1 MTTQASEQAATGRAT
16 GRVAD
21 RAAAAP
27 RGQIIVIFAFLLT
40 ILLGMA
46 AFVVDLA
53 WIWSNQL
60 QVQRAADAGA
70 LAGVVHLPGDPAT
83 GIADAKAESRKNG
96 FEDLVNGVVI
106 VANPDPDFD
115 RRMIVTVSAPVDTFF
130 MGLFGFDEVTVRRTA
145 KAEYVLPVPM
155 GSPENYYGVFGLT
168 RGLTSTEDVTVTS
181 NQTTRGWTCGT
192 AATWPTT
199 GCAGRI
205 PTTAPAGSNWT
216 ATSGTLATVLGTNND
231 AYARTSVADAQQQWS
246 GFSAQSGMPN
256 PAAGETLAIV
266 GLQVRLSDAFI
277 NATCASA
284 RLDVQLSWN
293 NGTTWSTAVLAPTSG
308 SLNTTTTADY
318 TVGSNTSMSA
328 WGAHPWVRN
337 DFSNA
342 NFRVRLTARETC
354 AAAVT
359 FSVDMLEVRVTW
371 DYTVPVTTT
380 TSVTTNLPD
389 QNLQGPG
396 TVCTTGKAQC
406 YEANGPALNPR
417 GFWGTLNTQGAENVN
432 GDAHQTGY
440 DTRTGGVAPNCSAI
454 TTPTEP
460 ATTGPTST
468 TTRSRCRPGRPAAR
482 STSTTPASATSTRI
496 EVPATAGSADRAA
509 VSTFYELYNTQG
521 TLSDNDDDGAPIATS
536 NSRFRGMDADDSTMG
551 GASGVDECQYL
562 VDDQYGDG
570 RDYHNRWYLLA
581 SGLTGGANGTV
592 YRLHTTSTDPASPT
606 GQLGTDGEN
615 SFAIFVS
622 ATGATPKV
630 YGIGAMQAFTPLK
643 STGPTVQSEFYLAQI
658 EAVHANKTVEIHLW
672 DPGDTRPLNAVLQIL
687 VPNAGGW
694 APTNF
699 TYTATKGTTNT
710 AAANCTG
717 TSGSGNAVTTNVG
730 DTGGTFNGCWL
741 TIRTVIPANY
751 TAEQEGWW
759 KIRYLMTGNG
769 ASNDVTT
776 WTVNIIGNPVH
787 LILPD

>member
-1 MTTQASEQAATGRAT
+1 MSR
-16 GRVAD
+16 RVPEPAI
-21 RAAAAP
+21 AQPTSAGAP
-27 RGQIIVIFAFLLT
+27 RGQVLVIFAFLLT

-70 LAGVVHLPGDPAT
+70 LAGVVHLPGDPSV
-83 GIADAKAESRKNG
+83 GIADAKAEAKKNG
-96 FEDLVNGVVI
+96 FEDLVDGVVI

-130 MGLFGFDEVTVRRTA
+130 MGLFGYNEVTVRRTA

-192 AATWPTT
+192 AAAWPAS
-199 GCAGRI
+199 GCAGRV

-216 ATSGTLATVLGTNND
+216 ATSGTLATALGSNND
-231 AYARTSVADAQQQWS
+231 AYARTTVTDAQQQWS
-246 GFSAQSGMPN
+246 GFSAQSGMPT
-256 PAAGETLAIV
+256 PAAGETLAIA

-277 NATCASA
+277 NSTCASA
-284 RLDVQLSWN
+284 RFDVELSWN
-293 NGTTWSTAVLAPTSG
+293 NGGNWSTAVPVPSSG
-308 SLNTTTTADY
+308 ALNTTNTSDY
-318 TVGSNTSMSA
+318 TVGSNTSMSP

-337 DFSNA
+337 DFSNT
-342 NFRVRLTARETC
+342 NFRVRLTSRESCSGAR
-354 AAAVT
+354 T
-359 FSVDMLEVRVTW
+359 FSVDHLEVRVTW

-380 TSVTTNLPD
+380 TTVTTNLTD

-396 TVCTTGKAQC
+396 TVCTNGKTQC

-432 GDAHQTGY
+432 GDAFQPNY
-440 DTRTGGVAPNCSAI
+440 DTRTGGVAPNCSAVNNPDRACFDPNNYYNYAI
-454 TTPTEP
+454 EMPP
-460 ATTGPTST
+460 GTTGGSVYVYDPGFCDVNPDRGTGDRWFSGST
-468 TTRSRCRPGRPAAR
+468 G
-482 STSTTPASATSTRI
+482 
-496 EVPATAGSADRAA
+496 
-509 VSTFYELYNTQG
+509 VSTFYRLYNTQG
-521 TLSDNDDDGAPIATS
+521 TLSDIDDDGAPIANS
-536 NSRFRGMDADDSTMG
+536 DSRFRNMDAADSTMG
-551 GASGVDECQYL
+551 GSGGAQCQYM
-562 VDDQYGDG
+562 VDTQYGDG
-570 RDYHNRWYLLA
+570 RDWHSRWYLVY
-581 SGLTGGANGTV
+581 SGLTGGPNGTV
-592 YRLHTTSTDPASPT
+592 YRLNTTSTDPTSPT

-615 SFAIFVS
+615 SFAIFAS
-622 ATGATPKV
+622 AAGGAPKV

-658 EAVHANKTVEIHLW
+658 EAVHASKTVEIHLW
-672 DPGDTRPLNAVLQIL
+672 DPGDTQPLNAVLQIL

-694 APTNF
+694 SPTTF
-699 TYTATKGTTNT
+699 TYTAAKGTTNT
-710 AAANCTG
+710 GAANCNALT
-717 TSGSGNAVTTNVG
+717 GSGNSVTTNVG
-730 DTGGTFNGCWL
+730 ATAGTFNGCWL
-741 TIRTVIPANY
+741 TIRAVIPSNY
-751 TAEQEGWW
+751 TAEQDGWW